1 MWVSRAMYLMPDAS
15 LCLVQLLPAQGGRR
29 LAACAEQTCVCMY
42 FSDVVNSWYVFNT
55 WCLLLA
61 ICMGLAATTQQR
73 RRRRLVLRIYF
84 PMSLSRVMYLIP
96 YACLYAAT
104 TTLSG
109 NFLFCGA
116 NLRIYIRSDVIK
128 SSYVVNTWCLPPQ
141 AEHIRRRC
149 RCRYILLL
157 ADTGVVDRV
166 AHCGGRRQTPA

>member
-1 MWVSRAMYLMPDAS
+1 MLPCALCSYYLRKA
-15 LCLVQLLPAQGGRR
+15 GGGGISR
-29 LAACAEQTCVCMY
+29 LARHKLVY
-42 FSDVVNSWYVFNT
+42 VLSDVVNSWYVFNT

-61 ICMGLAATTQQR
+61 ICMGLAATTQQRRRR

-116 NLRIYIRSDVIK
+116 NLRIYILSYVIK